1 MIKDMLSTEIH
12 HPHINALA
20 ERLVADIRR
29 RGLGVGDR
37 YMTVEAV
44 SQMLG
49 VRRAVAGKAIRQL
62 AEQEILI
69 PKQRTGT
76 FVGPGLKRQ
85 NRSKVRTVFV
95 LLPAGDPS
103 ASHWSYKPFVNGIR
117 GEIPDANVQFTFVP
131 ETDPAEYVRELI
143 DGARTLGQ
151 FVGVVA
157 VSCPGEVYSFLA
169 DERVPAVV
177 FGSLC
182 SVDMPLTS
190 VDADNA
196 LCGRLLIEYLVRAGH
211 HRIALMMSSA
221 GRPGDNDFL
230 DGICDALTTAGL
242 PANALIHRLSRS
254 QLDGVRAMSKEL
266 LERSDRPTAIIT
278 RGIYPAE
285 AVDLTARGLGLRVP
299 DDLEIVFTH
308 ADETASRLNAESYPR
323 VEPTISF
330 TDIARMIGR
339 ILKEMSDGTSPQPN
353 RVLIPV
359 ELRLP
364 ERNATG

>member
-1 MIKDMLSTEIH
+1 MTKPETD
-12 HPHINALA
+12 HPHIVALA

-29 RGLGVGDR
+29 RGLAIGDR

-44 SQMLG
+44 SLMLG

-103 ASHWSYKPFVNGIR
+103 ASHWSYKPFVTGIR
-117 GEIPDANVQFTFVP
+117 GEISEANVQFTFVP
-131 ETDPAEYVRELI
+131 ETDPVEYVRELI

-151 FVGVVA
+151 FVGVIA

-169 DERVPAVV
+169 DQRVPAVA

-182 SVDMPLTS
+182 SPDMPLTS

-196 LCGRLLIEYLVRAGH
+196 LCGRLLIEYLVGAGH
-211 HRIALMMSSA
+211 RRMALMMSSA

-230 DGICDALTTAGL
+230 DGICDALAVAGL

-254 QLDGVRAMSKEL
+254 HLDGVRAMSKEM
-266 LERSDRPTAIIT
+266 LERPDRPTAIIT
-278 RGIYPAE
+278 RGVYPAE
-285 AVDLTARGLGLRVP
+285 AVASTARGLGLRVP
-299 DDLEIVFTH
+299 EDLEIVFTH
-308 ADETASRLNAESYPR
+308 ADETAPRLNAESYPR
-323 VEPTISF
+323 VEPTMSF
-330 TDIARMIGR
+330 TEIARMIGK
-339 ILKEMSDGTSPQPN
+339 ILRDMTDGASPQPQ

-359 ELRLP
+359 ELHVP
-364 ERNATG
+364 ERDTNV